1 MTKPVTTSQRE
12 NPLSLEQHIARSLK
26 QRRISQGYKISDVA
40 RIAGVSV
47 GMVSKV
53 ENAHVSTSLDIL
65 NRLCDAIG
73 LPVSKLF
80 SDYDVAKRGAQLI
93 KAGEGMEVV
102 RTGTEVGHS
111 YHLLSYAQ
119 GPQKLYEPF
128 LVTMDDASEEFP
140 NFCHPGHEF
149 LYLLEGE
156 LIYRHGNRL
165 YPMSAGDSLSFDGG
179 VPHGPEKLLQVP
191 IRLLSIIHYDDDEPT
206 V

>member
-1 MTKPVTTSQRE
+1 MNKPITVSQRE
-12 NPLSLEQHIARSLK
+12 SPLSLEQHIARSLK

-53 ENAHVSTSLDIL
+53 ENAHVLTSLDIL

-80 SDYDVAKRGAQLI
+80 SDYDIAKRGAQLI
-93 KAGEGMEVV
+93 KSGKGMEVV
-102 RTGTEVGHS
+102 RNGTGAGHS
-111 YHLLSYAQ
+111 YQLLSYSQ

-128 LVTMDDASEEFP
+128 LVIMDDASEEFP

-156 LIYRHGNRL
+156 LVYRHGTRL
-165 YPMSAGDSLSFDGG
+165 YPMLPGDSLSFDGG
-179 VPHGPEKLLQVP
+179 VPHGPEKLITVP
-191 IRLLSIIHYDDDEPT
+191 IRLLSIIHYDENDDR
-206 V
+206 

>member
-1 MTKPVTTSQRE
+1 MSKSVTTSQRE
-12 NPLSLEQHIARSLK
+12 SQLSLELHIARSLK

-65 NRLCDAIG
+65 SRLCDAIG

-80 SDYDVAKRGAQLI
+80 SDYDVAKRGAQI
-93 KAGEGMEVV
+93 VKAGEGMEVV

-156 LIYRHGNRL
+156 LIYRHGTRL
-165 YPMSAGDSLSFDGG
+165 YPMSPGGSLSFDGG

-191 IRLLSIIHYDDDEPT
+191 IRLLSIIHYDENDEGQ
-206 V
+206 